1 MRTVTQTTTR
11 YFPDDP
17 KNKVF
22 AVDAYVTVARRI
34 MIEAHDKNAA
44 EDAVRLV
51 DLPDREDR
59 VGDEEGRDRDGKD
72 EAEGNGDR
80 HQDQHDRRGLSARRL
95 RKRQQAVRYGE
106 GLLLH

>member
-44 EDAVRLV
+44 EDAVRKMIDDAMSACLEPEECSKLA
-51 DLPDREDR
+51 DMRFHYA
-59 VGDEEGRDRDGKD
+59 DERWCACNGEADDDGEVRD
-72 EAEGNGDR
+72 
-80 HQDQHDRRGLSARRL
+80 
-95 RKRQQAVRYGE
+95 Y
-106 GLLLH
+106 